1 MRTGVADGTAI
12 EEMTEK
18 TEQKDSTGRPF
29 NDELNLEKAHRDI

>member
-1 MRTGVADGTAI
+1 VSLIDTVT

-29 NDELNLEKAHRDI
+29 NDEINLEKAQRDI